1 MLVDIQRDFHE
12 DSNFWELYPDLCVAG
27 PVGKLY
33 KGDKTRNKAGS
44 SKIMWCIALCYDRGS
59 KWFHIPE
66 DGEDGKIE
74 SLFGDYFGDSKWRDK
89 NKKKF
94 TELKEWWLKAQV
106 SKLERALID
115 AEEKMEERRILI
127 KETPYT
133 MGDLDKSSGKWIG
146 NTIEILDKAQAT
158 TDKIYANI
166 EKAMSLVAQEQAQA
180 KDGKQKGGAEASLS
194 DQEQI

>member
-1 MLVDIQRDFHE
+1 MLVDIQRDFDIE
-12 DSNFWELYPDLCVAG
+12 VNFWEMYPDLKVAG
-27 PVGKLY
+27 PTGSLY

-44 SKIMWCIALCYDRGS
+44 SKVMWCIALCYDRS
-59 KWFHIPE
+59 SRWFNIQE
-66 DGEDGKIE
+66 DGEDGKVE
-74 SLFGDYFGDSKWRDK
+74 TLFGDYVGDSKWRNK
-89 NKKKF
+89 NKEKF
-94 TELKEWWLKAQV
+94 EDLKEWWLKAQV

-115 AEEKMEERRILI
+115 QEEKMEERRLLI
-127 KETPYT
+127 KNTPYT
-133 MGDLDKSSGKWIG
+133 MGKLDKVSGKWIG

-166 EKAMSLVAQEQAQA
+166 EKAMSLVAQEQATT

>member
-1 MLVDIQRDFHE
+1 MLVDVKRDFRE
-12 DSNFWELYPDLCVAG
+12 DANFWETYPDLCIAG
-27 PVGKLY
+27 PVGQLY
-33 KGDKTRNKAGS
+33 KSDKSRNKASS
-44 SKIMWCIALCYDRGS
+44 SKIMWCIALCYDRSS

-66 DGEDGKIE
+66 DGEDGKVE
-74 SLFGDYFGDSKWRDK
+74 ALFGDYFGDSKWREK

-133 MGDLDKSSGKWIG
+133 MGDLDKASGKWIG
-146 NTIEILDKAQAT
+146 NTIDILDKAQAT

-166 EKAMSLVAQEQAQA
+166 EKAMSLVAKEQSQA
-180 KDGKQKGGAEASLS
+180 KDSKQKGGAEASLS